1 MALTVDATL
10 NRIKVT
16 GTTETSQEVFGNQIF
31 VKHVYWYNPTTEGHL
46 ISIKDKDG
54 KVIISLRCESANQS
68 QVWPVISVCDQ
79 IHIDDMDSGTLLIY
93 TR

>member
-16 GTTETSQEVFGNQIF
+16 GTTETSTQVFGDHIF
-31 VKHVYWYNPTTEGHL
+31 VKHIYWYNPTTAGDL
-46 ISIKDKDG
+46 VSIKDKNG
-54 KVIISLRCESANQS
+54 KDIMPLRCESDNQS
-68 QVWPVISVCDQ
+68 QIWPIIMMCDQ
-79 IHIDDMDSGTLLIY
+79 IHIDDMDSGTLYFY